1 MDYNGEELAV
11 AAFQDGWYMPS
22 NQCSFAS
29 PFINTG
35 LAYAG
40 HYQHS
45 LDIADRFFT
54 SRGRPVDENSLTVT
68 WGEVKQIQEGNN
80 TELQGGMERKANLY
94 ENRAS
99 GKPVVLPDSRA

>member
-22 NQCSFAS
+22 NQCSFYLAVYA
-29 PFINTG
+29 NTG

-45 LDIADRFFT
+45 LDRSLID
-54 SRGRPVDENSLTVT
+54 SYPLGGRPVDENSLTVT
-68 WGEVKQIQEGNN
+68 WG
-80 TELQGGMERKANLY
+80 
-94 ENRAS
+94 
-99 GKPVVLPDSRA
+99 D